1 MLGCARLP
9 SSGKAGEASIHLIF
23 SAPQKCSSKDERQ
36 YNATGMVQ
44 SSVIS
49 GVILKNTS
57 NERYATFILI
67 ENGMPGKT
75 SSIRS
80 CPHIILLYK
89 TTRYSMYNLQEGPG
103 FRSFPGQAAAMRH
116 LKTTGWIRR
125 AVQVES
131 RPPIRQFLTP
141 FFPLHAGRLWN
152 PGQSNDA

>member
-1 MLGCARLP
+1 
-9 SSGKAGEASIHLIF
+9 
-23 SAPQKCSSKDERQ
+23 
-36 YNATGMVQ
+36 
-44 SSVIS
+44 
-49 GVILKNTS
+49 
-57 NERYATFILI
+57 
-67 ENGMPGKT
+67 
-75 SSIRS
+75 
-80 CPHIILLYK
+80 
-89 TTRYSMYNLQEGPG
+89 MYNLQEGPD